1 MAIIQIPI
9 GGQAVGIEVPDFAMD
24 TTMRELVELTKQNY
38 SAIISLSNSVNRD
51 SVSDSS
57 RDTRSDAENKGML
70 ASIRDSITESRVGRG
85 AAAVTGTVGSAFGA
99 FRTAAEA
106 GSFSEFL
113 TEVSSSIPIIG
124 ALAGG
129 IGTVVGMAEQMSQSM
144 NNLTRVGGS
153 TSMSLIEL
161 RNEAASVGLGLHELT
176 QVIGASGKTVASLG
190 NTTTDGTRKF
200 SQMIVALTSATRDI
214 GYMGM
219 TAGEQ
224 TQYLMDELEIRRQLT
239 NTMEMQNLDSN
250 KLIGSMKEQ
259 FIQQSA
265 LSRLT
270 GQDVREAMRASQE
283 YRRQSVSAGILA
295 TLNERQASALN
306 DVVGQLA
313 GLGDTAP
320 MVTAALNSLMTVGAP
335 DVGSPEFTGF
345 AAMLQSAGVDI
356 RSALS
361 GIQQAVY
368 SGDNSQADYLVQSLL
383 ASIKNISGTEK
394 FRLAQYEVVGV
405 GGAGTAGMAS
415 MQTAASNA
423 ATSVSSWTTALNES
437 IRQVRAEME
446 SGAVSFVGIQRD
458 FERTQENLMASMM
471 NMAFAMTGTDP
482 ANEQEFRNAITGVSG
497 TAMDM
502 AEATRLLSVTVG
514 QATAEGRDQLVAAF
528 NNSELGQAIAQSIPS
543 LTTAISGM
551 QAQVD
556 ALRAAVAQWRNDNRS

>member
-1 MAIIQIPI
+1 
-9 GGQAVGIEVPDFAMD
+9 
-24 TTMRELVELTKQNY
+24 
-38 SAIISLSNSVNRD
+38 
-51 SVSDSS
+51 
-57 RDTRSDAENKGML
+57 
-70 ASIRDSITESRVGRG
+70 
-85 AAAVTGTVGSAFGA
+85 
-99 FRTAAEA
+99 
-106 GSFSEFL
+106 
-113 TEVSSSIPIIG
+113 
-124 ALAGG
+124 
-129 IGTVVGMAEQMSQSM
+129 MS
-144 NNLTRVGGS
+144 NLTRVGGS

-176 QVIGASGKTVASLG
+176 QLIGASGKTVASLG
-190 NTTTDGTRKF
+190 STTSDGTKKF
-200 SQMIVALTSATRDI
+200 SQMIVALTTATRDI

-224 TQYLMDELEIRRQLT
+224 SQYLLDELEIRRQL
-239 NTMEMQNLDSN
+239 NDTMEMQNLDST
-250 KLIGSMKEQ
+250 KLIGSMREQ

-295 TLNERQASALN
+295 TLNERQASTLN

-345 AAMLQSAGVDI
+345 SAMLQSAGVDI

-383 ASIKNISGTEK
+383 ASIKNISGEDR
-394 FRLAQYEVVGV
+394 FRLAQYETVGV

-423 ATSVSSWTTALNES
+423 ATSISTFTTALNDS
-437 IRQVRAEME
+437 IRQVRAEIE

-458 FERTQENLMASMM
+458 FEVTQENLMASMM

-482 ANEQEFRNAITGVSG
+482 ANEQEFRNAITSVSG
-497 TAMDM
+497 TAIDM
-502 AEATRLLSVTVG
+502 AEATRLLSITVG
-514 QATAEGRDQLVAAF
+514 QAGAEAREQLVAAF
-528 NNSELGQAIAQSIPS
+528 NDSALGQAIAATIPS
-543 LTTAISGM
+543 LTGAINGINSNIESL
-551 QAQVD
+551 QAT
-556 ALRAAVAQWRNDNRS
+556 VAQWRNETRRP

>member
-24 TTMRELVELTKQNY
+24 TTMRELVELTKQSY
-38 SAIISLSNSVNRD
+38 GAITSLSNSVNRD
-51 SVSDSS
+51 SVSDSA
-57 RDTRSDAENKGML
+57 RDTRSDAENKGLL
-70 ASIRDSITESRVGRG
+70 ASIRNSISESRFGRG
-85 AAAVTGTVGSAFGA
+85 VSAVADIATSPFKAAIES
-99 FRTAAEA
+99 

-113 TEVSSSIPIIG
+113 AKVGSSIPVIG

-129 IGTVVGMAEQMSQSM
+129 LGTVVGMAEQMSQSM
-144 NNLTRVGGS
+144 NNLTRIGGS

-176 QVIGASGKTVASLG
+176 QLIGVSGKTVASLG

-200 SQMIVALTSATRDI
+200 SQMIVALTTATRDI

-224 TQYLMDELEIRRQLT
+224 SQYLLDELEIRRQLT
-239 NTMEMQNLDSN
+239 NTMEMQNLDST
-250 KLIGSMKEQ
+250 KLIGAMREQ
-259 FIQQSA
+259 FIQQTA

-270 GQDVREAMRASQE
+270 GQDVREAMKATQE
-283 YRRQSVSAGILA
+283 YRRQSISAGILA
-295 TLNERQASALN
+295 TLNERQASTLN

-345 AAMLQSAGVDI
+345 SAMLQSAGVDI

-368 SGDNSQADYLVQSLL
+368 SGDTGQADYLVQNLL
-383 ASIKNISGTEK
+383 ASIKNISGEER
-394 FRLAQYEVVGV
+394 FRLAQYETIGV

-423 ATSVSSWTTALNES
+423 ATSIGTFTTALNDS
-437 IRQVRAEME
+437 IRQVRAEIE
-446 SGAVSFVGIQRD
+446 SGAVSFVGIQHD
-458 FERTQENLMASMM
+458 FEIAQENLMASMM

-482 ANEQEFRNAITGVSG
+482 ANEQEFRNAITSVSG

-514 QATAEGRDQLVAAF
+514 EATAESRDQLVAAI
-528 NNSELGQAIAQSIPS
+528 NNSALGQAIGASIPS
-543 LTTAISGM
+543 LTTMMSGLQSQIEAL
-551 QAQVD
+551 QAT
-556 ALRAAVAQWRNDNRS
+556 VAQWRNDNRRP

>member
-24 TTMRELVELTKQNY
+24 TTMRELVELTKQNVG
-38 SAIISLSNSVNRD
+38 AITSLSNSVNRD
-51 SVSDSS
+51 SISDSS
-57 RDTRSDAENKGML
+57 RDTRSDADSKGL
-70 ASIRDSITESRVGRG
+70 LSSIRDSIAESRFGRG
-85 AAAVTGTVGSAFGA
+85 LSAVADMAKAPFVAALES
-99 FRTAAEA
+99 
-106 GSFSEFL
+106 GSFSDFIAK
-113 TEVSSSIPIIG
+113 TASSIPIIG
-124 ALAGG
+124 AFAGG
-129 IGTVVGMAEQMSQSM
+129 LGTVVGMAEQMSQSM
-144 NNLTRVGGS
+144 NNLTQIGGS

-176 QVIGASGKTVASLG
+176 KIVGESGKTVASLG
-190 NTTTDGTRKF
+190 TTTSDGTRKF
-200 SQMIVALTSATRDI
+200 SQMIVALTTATRDI

-219 TAGEQ
+219 SAGEQ
-224 TQYLMDELEIRRQLT
+224 SQYLLDELEIRRQLT

-250 KLIGSMKEQ
+250 KLIGSMREQ
-259 FIQQSA
+259 FIQQTA

-270 GQDVREAMRASQE
+270 GQDVREAMKATQE
-283 YRRQSVSAGILA
+283 YRRQSISAGILA
-295 TLNERQASALN
+295 TLNERQSSTLN

-383 ASIKNISGTEK
+383 ASIKNISGEDR
-394 FRLAQYEVVGV
+394 FRLAQYETVGV

-423 ATSVSSWTTALNES
+423 ATSIGTFTTALNES
-437 IRQVRAEME
+437 IRQVRTEIE
-446 SGAVSFVGIQRD
+446 SGAVSFVGIKRD
-458 FERTQENLMASMM
+458 FEVTQENLMASMM
-471 NMAFAMTGTDP
+471 NMALAMTGTDP

-502 AEATRLLSVTVG
+502 AEATRLLSITVG
-514 QATAEGRDQLVAAF
+514 EAGAEARDRLVAAF
-528 NNSELGQAIAQSIPS
+528 NDSALGQAIAATIPS
-543 LTTAISGM
+543 LTGALDGINANIESL
-551 QAQVD
+551 QAT
-556 ALRAAVAQWRNDNRS
+556 VAQFRNDNRRP

>member
-24 TTMRELVELTKQNY
+24 TTMRELVELTKQNVG
-38 SAIISLSNSVNRD
+38 AITSLSNSVNRD
-51 SVSDSS
+51 SISDSS
-57 RDTRSDAENKGML
+57 RDTRSAAENKGL
-70 ASIRDSITESRVGRG
+70 LSSIRDSIAESRFGRG
-85 AAAVTGTVGSAFGA
+85 VSAVADMATSPFVAALESGTFSDFITTVG
-99 FRTAAEA
+99 
-106 GSFSEFL
+106 
-113 TEVSSSIPIIG
+113 SSIPIIG
-124 ALAGG
+124 SLAAGF
-129 IGTVVGMAEQMSQSM
+129 GTVVGMAEQMSQSM
-144 NNLTRVGGS
+144 SNLTRVGGS

-176 QVIGASGKTVASLG
+176 QLIGASGKTVASLG
-190 NTTTDGTRKF
+190 STTSDGTRKF
-200 SQMIVALTSATRDI
+200 SQMIVALTTATRDI

-224 TQYLMDELEIRRQLT
+224 SQYLLDELEIRRQLT
-239 NTMEMQNLDSN
+239 NTMEMQNLDST
-250 KLIGSMKEQ
+250 KLIGSMREQ
-259 FIQQSA
+259 FIQQTA

-270 GQDVREAMRASQE
+270 GQDVREAMKATQE
-283 YRRQSVSAGILA
+283 YRRQSISAGILA
-295 TLNERQASALN
+295 TLHEHQASTLN

-383 ASIKNISGTEK
+383 ASIKNISGEDR
-394 FRLAQYEVVGV
+394 FRLAQYETVGV

-423 ATSVSSWTTALNES
+423 ATSISTFTTALNES
-437 IRQVRAEME
+437 IRQVRAEIE
-446 SGAVSFVGIQRD
+446 SGAVSFVGIQHD
-458 FERTQENLMASMM
+458 FEITQENLMASMM

-482 ANEQEFRNAITGVSG
+482 ANEQEFRNAITSVSG
-497 TAMDM
+497 TAIDM
-502 AEATRLLSVTVG
+502 AEATRLLSITVG
-514 QATAEGRDQLVAAF
+514 QAGAEAREQLVAAF
-528 NNSELGQAIAQSIPS
+528 NDSALGQAIAATIPS
-543 LTTAISGM
+543 LTDAINGINSNIESL
-551 QAQVD
+551 QAT
-556 ALRAAVAQWRNDNRS
+556 VAQWRNETRRP

>member
-24 TTMRELVELTKQNY
+24 TTLRELVELTKQNVG
-38 SAIISLSNSVNRD
+38 AITSLSNSVNRD
-51 SVSDSS
+51 SISDSS
-57 RDTRSDAENKGML
+57 RDTRSDAENKGL
-70 ASIRDSITESRVGRG
+70 LSSIRDSIAESRFGRG
-85 AAAVTGTVGSAFGA
+85 VSAVADMATSPFVAALESGTFSDFITTVG
-99 FRTAAEA
+99 
-106 GSFSEFL
+106 
-113 TEVSSSIPIIG
+113 SSIPIIG
-124 ALAGG
+124 SVAAGF
-129 IGTVVGMAEQMSQSM
+129 GTVVGMAEQMSQSM
-144 NNLTRVGGS
+144 NNLTRIGGS

-176 QVIGASGKTVASLG
+176 KIIGLSGKTVASLG
-190 NTTTDGTRKF
+190 NTTTDGTKKF
-200 SQMIVALTSATRDI
+200 SQMLVALTTATRDI

-224 TQYLMDELEIRRQLT
+224 SQYLLDELEIRRQLS

-259 FIQQSA
+259 FIQQTA

-270 GQDVREAMRASQE
+270 GQDVRDAQRASQE

-295 TLNERQASALN
+295 SLNERQASTLT

-368 SGDNSQADYLVQSLL
+368 SGDNSQADYLVQSLM
-383 ASIKNISGTEK
+383 ASIKNISGEDR
-394 FRLAQYEVVGV
+394 FRLAQYETVGV

-415 MQTAASNA
+415 MQTAATNA
-423 ATSVSSWTTALNES
+423 ATSIDNFTTRLNES
-437 IRQVRAEME
+437 IRQVRAEIE

-458 FERTQENLMASMM
+458 FEVTQENLMASMM
-471 NMAFAMTGTDP
+471 NMALAMTGTDP
-482 ANEQEFRNAITGVSG
+482 ANEQEFRNAITSVSG
-497 TAMDM
+497 TAIDM
-502 AEATRLLSVTVG
+502 AEATRLLSITVG
-514 QATAEGRDQLVAAF
+514 QAGAEAREQLVAAF
-528 NNSELGQAIAQSIPS
+528 NDSALGQAIAATIPS
-543 LTTAISGM
+543 LTGAINGINSNIESL
-551 QAQVD
+551 QAT
-556 ALRAAVAQWRNDNRS
+556 VAQFRNDTRRP